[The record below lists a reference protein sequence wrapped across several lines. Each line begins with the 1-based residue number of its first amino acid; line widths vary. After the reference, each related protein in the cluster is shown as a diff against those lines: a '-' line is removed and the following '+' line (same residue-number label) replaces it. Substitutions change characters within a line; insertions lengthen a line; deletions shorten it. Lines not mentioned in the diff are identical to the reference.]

1 MLSATPF
8 SVHSE
13 RGVLDMVYRG
23 ASKGCEPC
31 RKAKKK
37 CTLERPSCARCVR
50 LREMCTGYRD
60 AWTLR
65 VRDQT
70 TSVQAKVERLQD
82 DSGHTSIAIGK
93 GVQDAFHARSRT
105 KALKGCKASPIHGRA
120 ASGADFGSTPY
131 ARESASSSTH
141 SVVAECLQMTFS
153 IRDHPRLD
161 AETVAINCFTR
172 RFAFQNGQWERVIER
187 VAQPDTNVCL
197 AMIMKACGMALIGNT
212 HLAPQARL
220 RSRDMYGKALLHVN
234 SCLAS
239 TVQRTSDETL
249 TAVTM
254 LSVYEVCL

>member
-1 MLSATPF
+1 MLSPTPF
-8 SVHSE
+8 SVQNG
-13 RGVLDMVYRG
+13 RGVLAMVYRG

-31 RKAKKK
+31 RKAKKE
-37 CTLERPSCARCVR
+37 CTVERPSCARCVR
-50 LREMCTGYRD
+50 LRETCTGYRD

-70 TSVQAKVERLQD
+70 TSVQAKVERLHD
-82 DSGHTSIAIGK
+82 APTSQLSRK
-93 GVQDAFHARSRT
+93 GGLDNPNADPGT
-105 KALKGCKASPIHGRA
+105 KASKSSKSSHLNMQTTV
-120 ASGADFGSTPY
+120 GSTPFT
-131 ARESASSSTH
+131 RESASLSAH
-141 SVVAECLQMTFS
+141 PAAARCLQTTNS
-153 IRDHPRLD
+153 IRDGLKTD

-172 RFAFQNGQWERVIER
+172 RFAFQNGQWERLIER

-239 TVQRTSDETL
+239 TVQRTTDETL

-254 LSVYEVCL
+254 LSVYEVGL